1 MTSRGEPNEPPLP
14 LAVFRRCSITF
25 EAAGLSMSENTCKSI
40 KADARTRT
48 GDPFITSEVLYQL
61 SYVGVSRGFR
71 IARLPSPLSVCA
83 GAANPGRPLLWAS
96 VADARRSR

>member
-1 MTSRGEPNEPPLP
+1 MSAPGSASLRAADRDPRQAQTGVFRMCSMTSRGEPNEPPPP

-25 EAAGLSMSENTCKSI
+25 EGAGLSMSENACKSI

-61 SYVGVSRGFR
+61 SYVGGRGQFN
-71 IARLPSPLSVCA
+71 
-83 GAANPGRPLLWAS
+83 G
-96 VADARRSR
+96 